1 VSKSRSTQIVVI
13 SDLHCGST
21 LGLCGPEVILDD
33 GGKYLPNELQIES
46 YSYWKK
52 AFWPFVWAK
61 AKKENRKTVV
71 ICNAETVDGSHHG
84 TNQIWSNQVS
94 DQIAVAVELIDEV
107 TVQADARLFTRGT
120 PAHVGE
126 SGSADEAVAQI
137 LKATRPDGKKVGP
150 YSSYHLRLNIGGVNL
165 DVCHHGPNTG
175 SRMWLKG
182 NGARSYARTIVLD
195 ALVLNRKPP
204 DVIIR
209 SHYHQKLHETL
220 HEYGYT
226 TEMLVT
232 PAWQWM
238 SNYATRV
245 VSYEQISDIGGLVI
259 SIDAGRVTDIEF
271 KCLSLSQTE
280 TVTI

>member
-1 VSKSRSTQIVVI
+1 MPKNRSTQIVVI
-13 SDLHCGST
+13 SDLHVGST
-21 LGLCGPEVILDD
+21 LGLCSPEVVLDD

-46 YSYWKK
+46 YNYWRKG
-52 AFWPFVWAK
+52 FWPFVWNK

-94 DQIAVAVELIDEV
+94 DQITVAAELIDDA
-107 TVQADARLFTRGT
+107 TIQADVRLFTRGT

-126 SGSADEAVAQI
+126 SGSADEAVARI
-137 LKATRPDGKKVGP
+137 LKATRPDGKKTGP
-150 YSSYHLRLNIGGVNL
+150 YSAYHLKLNVDGVIL

-175 SRMWLKG
+175 NRMWSKG

-195 ALVLNRKPP
+195 ALVMNQKPP
-204 DVIIR
+204 DLIIR
-209 SHYHQKLHETL
+209 SHYHKMLHETL
-220 HEYGYT
+220 HEYGNT

-232 PAWQWM
+232 PSWQWM
-238 SNYATRV
+238 SSFATRV

-259 SIDAGRVTDIEF
+259 SIDAGRVSNIEF
-271 KCLSLSQTE
+271 KTLRLSQTD